1 MKWGSMYYQLWNFSC
16 ASQSGGPC
24 IYRKKLSL
32 KLQAVNSTIPHAPLQ
47 LQVPVFIKIPLK
59 LQAVN
64 CIIPHVPLKVEVH
77 VFYQQNNQCDL
88 HLKPQA
94 VNFIILHIP
103 LKVEVYVFYQQN
115 NHEDLYLKPQAVKS
129 NASFLT
135 TGLLYLNKINQL
147 INYWLRL
154 SIILVHQGV
163 FISIPMKEFD
173 LHYIPTYFNDSIQRL
188 KS

>member
-1 MKWGSMYYQLWNFSC
+1 M
-16 ASQSGGPC
+16 
-24 IYRKKLSL
+24 
-32 KLQAVNSTIPHAPLQ
+32 PLQ
-47 LQVPVFIKIPLK
+47 VEVPVFIKIPLK

-135 TGLLYLNKINQL
+135 TGLL
-147 INYWLRL
+147 
-154 SIILVHQGV
+154 
-163 FISIPMKEFD
+163 
-173 LHYIPTYFNDSIQRL
+173 
-188 KS
+188 

>member
-1 MKWGSMYYQLWNFSC
+1 MYYQLWNFSC

-94 VNFIILHIP
+94 VNSTIP
-103 LKVEVYVFYQQN
+103 
-115 NHEDLYLKPQAVKS
+115 PC
-129 NASFLT
+129 ASPSGGPCIYKNT
-135 TGLLYLNKINQL
+135 T
-147 INYWLRL
+147 
-154 SIILVHQGV
+154 
-163 FISIPMKEFD
+163 
-173 LHYIPTYFNDSIQRL
+173 
-188 KS
+188 